1 MFGQCGVGGKVLEGG
16 KQKVAA
22 ADVANIWTPVTPVQG
37 LGEEEEEG
45 KGEVVVDLAL
55 GFQHAICLTEA
66 GRVYAWGKGERGQLG
81 NGAAV
86 NHNSAF
92 PVDLPAEIQVTQVA
106 SGFNHAAALTSQGSV
121 WVWGKWQ
128 GLSVKKEGKGGAG
141 VDLYEDQLLPREVE
155 VGDGLE
161 VVDVACGHFH
171 TSLLVQEKGAKEK
184 EQRVLMFGMRAGVR
198 TMEPTPTPVML
209 PAAAGGGPW
218 RFGKGGGMTYTV
230 LEAAGGCGVYK
241 AEFEGEGTQFV
252 PISPEEALG
261 DGKAVLRYAE
271 GLVHKLALVEEEEEE

>member
-1 MFGQCGVGGKVLEGG
+1 MLEGG

-22 ADVANIWTPVTPVQG
+22 ADVANIWTPVTPVDG
-37 LGEEEEEG
+37 LGEEEGRE
-45 KGEVVVDLAL
+45 EVVVDLAL
-55 GFQHAICLTEA
+55 GFQHAVCLTKA

-92 PVDLPAEIQVTQVA
+92 PVDLPAEVRVTQVA
-106 SGFNHAAALTSQGSV
+106 SGFNHAVALTDQGRV

-155 VGDGLE
+155 VGKGLE

-171 TSLLVQEKGAKEK
+171 TSLLVQEKGKGTKRK

-198 TMEPTPTPVML
+198 TMEPTPTPVTL
-209 PAAAGGGPW
+209 PGGGPW

-230 LEAAGGCGVYK
+230 LEGRGGCVYK

-252 PISPEEALG
+252 SVSPEDALG
-261 DGKAVLRYAE
+261 EGGKVVLRYAE
-271 GLVHKLALVEEEEEE
+271 GLVHKLALVEQEEDE